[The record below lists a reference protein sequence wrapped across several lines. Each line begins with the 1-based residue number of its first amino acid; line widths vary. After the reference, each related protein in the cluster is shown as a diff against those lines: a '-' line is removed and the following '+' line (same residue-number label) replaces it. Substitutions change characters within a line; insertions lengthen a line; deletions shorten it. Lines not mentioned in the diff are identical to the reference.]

1 MLWEDN
7 SLEAI
12 SNTAVYKFLGFE
24 QILKNSLTVYPISGS
39 KEGVIQICYFFE
51 LLTVPQEQLCL
62 WHHNLI
68 VLLPSKLIPH
78 VVLL

>member
-24 QILKNSLTVYPISGS
+24 QILKNSLTVYSIGGS
-39 KEGVIQICYFFE
+39 KEGVIQIFLYAIFF
-51 LLTVPQEQLCL
+51 LLRHL
-62 WHHNLI
+62 
-68 VLLPSKLIPH
+68 S
-78 VVLL
+78 